1 MMNIDSVIEGCR
13 KGNRAMQKVLYD
25 TYSPRFFAVCR
36 RYAADDEEARDI
48 LVDGFIAVYE
58 CIEKYKGEGS
68 FEGWMHSIFQRT
80 AIAYYRKNLRI
91 QKTFSS
97 MDNVEY
103 PDTGNVIH
111 QIDIRD
117 ALIEALRQLPDE
129 ERIIFNL
136 VAVEEYSFVDA
147 GEATGIAVST
157 AKSRYYR
164 ALQKVQNILKSRL
177 GDHYLK

>member
-91 QKTFSS
+91 QKTFSPI
-97 MDNVEY
+97 DNTEY
-103 PDTGNVIH
+103 PDTGNVVH

-117 ALIEALRQLPDE
+117 ALIEALRQLTDE

-136 VAVEEYSFVDA
+136 VAIEEYSLNDA
-147 GEATGIAVST
+147 GEEAGIAVST

-164 ALQKVQNILKSRL
+164 ALQKVQDALKSRL